1 MCKTIPYEDY
11 IDYRYGDV
19 LFLTTE
25 VTSTVHPVKTIL
37 ISALSTDNWEELKQL
52 LHFSCQTVRSMRKYT
67 TVMQGW
73 KQIIGVGS
81 EPP

>member
-52 LHFSCQTVRSMRKYT
+52 LHF
-67 TVMQGW
+67 
-73 KQIIGVGS
+73 
-81 EPP
+81 

>member
-1 MCKTIPYEDY
+1 MGKTIPYEDY

-25 VTSTVHPVKTIL
+25 VTSTVQPVKTIL

-52 LHFSCQTVRSMRKYT
+52 LHFYVKLWEAWENIQLLCKV
-67 TVMQGW
+67 
-73 KQIIGVGS
+73 
-81 EPP
+81 

>member
-1 MCKTIPYEDY
+1 MVKTISYEDY

-25 VTSTVHPVKTIL
+25 VTSTVQPVKTIL

-52 LHFSCQTVRSMRKYT
+52 LHF
-67 TVMQGW
+67 
-73 KQIIGVGS
+73 
-81 EPP
+81 